1 MDYQYLRYL
10 TILQTY
16 GTPLLALIAR
26 FPGPLHGLSIWFM
39 WKTADLSLMCCT
51 RRLKTK
57 KGAIDEAACSQ
68 IAVSEHTDGKFNG
81 KEETW
86 GEKRCMTVEIT
97 STLRVL

>member
-39 WKTADLSLMCCT
+39 WKTADLSVAQDTIADVLH
-51 RRLKTK
+51 KEAEDTK
-57 KGAIDEAACSQ
+57 G
-68 IAVSEHTDGKFNG
+68 H
-81 KEETW
+81 
-86 GEKRCMTVEIT
+86 
-97 STLRVL
+97 